1 MTMKLLNQN
10 RWLKKARYEVSESG
24 LFVFEKNLKSTYEE
38 KIRFEDISNRIS
50 RIERRQPWLMALN
63 LLATILAIKF
73 LFAGELEWAALCI
86 AIILVLFFVIH
97 LSSSQLILIYLQ
109 SGLVVKID
117 SSIPDNETVERFIDD
132 FVNEKRRYMVAK
144 YASVDRDLPI
154 EPQLNQLV
162 WLRNEDYIDEK
173 TLTELKNKLLGKEKE
188 NKIGFFRQDQE
199 QDAS

>member
-1 MTMKLLNQN
+1 MTMQLLNQN
-10 RWLKKARYEVSESG
+10 RWFKKARYEVSESG

-38 KIRFEDISNRIS
+38 KFRFEEISNRIS

-63 LLATILAIKF
+63 LLSTILAIKF
-73 LFAGELEWAALCI
+73 LFAGELEEAALCI

-117 SSIPDNETVERFIDD
+117 SSIPDNETVERFMDD

-162 WLRNEDYIDEK
+162 WLRNEDYIDEA
-173 TLTELKNKLLGKEKE
+173 TLNELKNKLLGKHQEG
-188 NKIGFFRQDQE
+188 KIGFHRKE
-199 QDAS
+199 E

>member
-24 LFVFEKNLKSTYEE
+24 LIVFEKTLKSTYEE
-38 KIRFEDISNRIS
+38 QIRFEDISNRIS